1 VYRSP
6 LRTAAAS
13 KVFLS
18 LGDAAHVSLAEAREQ
33 ARQAHSLRELGKDP
47 KVEWEH
53 QARLHRQAPS
63 VEGLVRQ
70 RIDAIER
77 TSIAKTVT
85 EYRRIL
91 RTEISGS
98 GFAALKAK
106 EVRPMGRAR

>member
-1 VYRSP
+1 VRDVYFDKAKAAPPGFALRVTANGSRSFVYVYRSP

-53 QARLHRQAPS
+53 QRRDCIGRPRAS
-63 VEGLVRQ
+63 
-70 RIDAIER
+70 
-77 TSIAKTVT
+77 KT
-85 EYRRIL
+85 
-91 RTEISGS
+91 
-98 GFAALKAK
+98 
-106 EVRPMGRAR
+106 